1 MATFNEYRAR
11 LKLRGGTARDRAL
24 YHEKFDVKTNAV
36 ESLSCKDCIVGGV
49 AQKLIIDD
57 GTLPYYKEV
66 CSLPDETFDAG
77 QYVEWADTMWLMVSC
92 DWDKEVYTY
101 GKMQQCNWLMKWQ
114 NSDGN
119 VIERWAVI
127 NPASKYSNGEKSA
140 AVITIPSNNYIVYLP
155 NDSETL
161 ALPVDKR
168 IFVDFNVISPKCYE
182 ITRIDTVT
190 MSYDG
195 TPLPR
200 YDGKGC
206 VLLVLTECLYNS
218 DTDRIDLILC
228 DYIDPDSIPRPT
240 VPIEITYSGNPEIR
254 IGGRKTFK
262 VVDSDNKIT
271 FSLVAAEMWKD
282 KILLTQIDDCSCVVR
297 CPNESAM
304 VGANIKIIAKN
315 ETQTSELL
323 VKVIG
328 GV

>member
-1 MATFNEYRAR
+1 MATFGEYKAR
-11 LKLRGGTARDRAL
+11 LKLRGNTARERAL

-36 ESLSCKDCIVGGV
+36 ESLSCKDCIVGDM
-49 AQKLIIDD
+49 AQKLVIDD

-66 CSLPDETFDAG
+66 CSLPDETFNAG
-77 QYVEWADTMWLMVSC
+77 QYVEWADTMWLIVSC

-114 NSDGN
+114 NTNGKI
-119 VIERWAVI
+119 IERWAVV

-140 AVITIPSNNYIVYLP
+140 VVITIPSNNYIVYLP

-168 IFVDFNVISPKCYE
+168 IFVDFNVTSPKCYE

-218 DTDRIDLILC
+218 DTDRIDLMLC
-228 DYIDPDSIPRPT
+228 DYIAPESLPQPSS
-240 VPIEITYSGNPEIR
+240 PIEITYSGSPEIR
-254 IGGRKTFK
+254 IGGRKTFSTD
-262 VVDSDNKIT
+262 VPVT
-271 FSLVAAEMWKD
+271 FLLIAADMWKD
-282 KILLTQIDDCSCVVR
+282 KIKITQINDHSCKITAD
-297 CPNESAM
+297 NESAM
-304 VGANIKIIAKN
+304 VGANIKIIAKS

>member
-1 MATFNEYRAR
+1 MATFGEYKAR
-11 LKLRGGTARDRAL
+11 LKLRGNTARERAL

-36 ESLSCKDCIVGGV
+36 ESLSCKDCIVGGM
-49 AQKLIIDD
+49 AQKLVIDD

-66 CSLPDETFDAG
+66 CSLPDETFNAG
-77 QYVEWADTMWLMVSC
+77 QYVEWADTMWLIVSC

-114 NSDGN
+114 NTNGKI
-119 VIERWAVI
+119 IERWAVV

-140 AVITIPSNNYIVYLP
+140 VVITVPSNNYIVYLP

-161 ALPVDKR
+161 VLPVDKR
-168 IFVDFNVISPKCYE
+168 IFVDFNVTSPKCYE

-218 DTDRIDLILC
+218 DTDRIDLMLC
-228 DYIDPDSIPRPT
+228 DYINPESLPQPSS
-240 VPIEITYSGNPEIR
+240 PIEITYSGSPEIR
-254 IGGRKTFK
+254 IGGRKTFSTD
-262 VVDSDNKIT
+262 VPVT
-271 FSLVAAEMWKD
+271 FSLISADMWKY
-282 KILLTQIDDCSCVVR
+282 KILLTQINDRSCKITAD
-297 CPNESAM
+297 NESAM
-304 VGANIKIIAKN
+304 VGANIKIIAKSK
-315 ETQTSELL
+315 TQTSELL

>member
-1 MATFNEYRAR
+1 MATFSEYKSR
-11 LKLRGGTARDRAL
+11 LRLRGNTARERAL

-36 ESLSCKDCIVGGV
+36 ESLSCKDCIVGGI
-49 AQKLIIDD
+49 AQKLVIDD

-66 CSLPDETFDAG
+66 CSLPDETFNAG
-77 QYVEWADTMWLMVSC
+77 QYVEWVDTMWLIVSC

-114 NSDGN
+114 NTNGKI
-119 VIERWAVI
+119 IERWAVV

-140 AVITIPSNNYIVYLP
+140 VVITIPSNNYIVYLP

-168 IFVDFNVISPKCYE
+168 IFVDFNVTSPKCYE

-206 VLLVLTECLYNS
+206 VLLVLTECLRNS
-218 DTDRIDLILC
+218 DTDRIDLMLC
-228 DYIDPDSIPRPT
+228 DYIAPESLPQPSS
-240 VPIEITYSGNPEIR
+240 PIEITYSGSPEIR
-254 IGGRKTFK
+254 IGGRKTFSTD
-262 VVDSDNKIT
+262 VPVT
-271 FSLVAAEMWKD
+271 FSLIAADMWKD
-282 KILLTQIDDCSCVVR
+282 KILLTQINDRSCKITAD
-297 CPNESAM
+297 NESAM
-304 VGANIKIIAKN
+304 VGANIKIIAKS
-315 ETQTSELL
+315 ETQISELL

>member
-1 MATFNEYRAR
+1 MATFGEYKSR
-11 LKLRGGTARDRAL
+11 LKLRGNTARERAL

-36 ESLSCKDCIVGGV
+36 ESLSCKDCIVGGM
-49 AQKLIIDD
+49 AQKLVIDD

-66 CSLPDETFDAG
+66 CSLPDETFNAG
-77 QYVEWADTMWLMVSC
+77 QYVEWADTMWLIVSC

-114 NSDGN
+114 NTNGKI
-119 VIERWAVI
+119 IERWAVV

-140 AVITIPSNNYIVYLP
+140 VVITIPSNNYIVYLP

-168 IFVDFNVISPKCYE
+168 IFVDFNVTSPKCYE

-218 DTDRIDLILC
+218 DTDRIDLMLC
-228 DYIDPDSIPRPT
+228 DYINPESLPQPSS
-240 VPIEITYSGNPEIR
+240 PIEITYSGSPEIR
-254 IGGRKTFK
+254 IGGRKTFSTD
-262 VVDSDNKIT
+262 VPVT
-271 FSLVAAEMWKD
+271 FSLIAADMWKD
-282 KILLTQIDDCSCVVR
+282 KIKITQMNDHSCKITAD
-297 CPNESAM
+297 NESAM
-304 VGANIKIIAKN
+304 VGANIKIIAKS

>member
-1 MATFNEYRAR
+1 MATFGEYKSR
-11 LKLRGGTARDRAL
+11 LKLRGNTARERAL

-36 ESLSCKDCIVGGV
+36 ESLSCKDCIVGGM
-49 AQKLIIDD
+49 AQKLVIDD

-66 CSLPDETFDAG
+66 CSLPDETFNAG
-77 QYVEWADTMWLMVSC
+77 QYVEWADTMWLIVSC
-92 DWDKEVYTY
+92 DWNKEVYTY

-114 NSDGN
+114 NTNGKI
-119 VIERWAVI
+119 IERWAVV

-140 AVITIPSNNYIVYLP
+140 VVITIPSNNYIVYLP

-168 IFVDFNVISPKCYE
+168 IFVDFNVTSPKCYE

-218 DTDRIDLILC
+218 DTDRIDLMLC
-228 DYIDPDSIPRPT
+228 DYINPESLPQPSS
-240 VPIEITYSGNPEIR
+240 PIEITYSGSPEIR
-254 IGGRKTFK
+254 IGGRKTFSTD
-262 VVDSDNKIT
+262 VPVT
-271 FSLVAAEMWKD
+271 FSLIAADMWKD
-282 KILLTQIDDCSCVVR
+282 KIKITQMNDHSCKITAD
-297 CPNESAM
+297 NESAM
-304 VGANIKIIAKN
+304 VGANIKIIAKS

>member
-1 MATFNEYRAR
+1 MATFGEYKSR
-11 LKLRGGTARDRAL
+11 LKLRGNTARERAL

-36 ESLSCKDCIVGGV
+36 ESLSCKNCIVGGM
-49 AQKLIIDD
+49 AQKLVIDD

-66 CSLPDETFDAG
+66 CSLPDETFNAG
-77 QYVEWADTMWLMVSC
+77 QYVEWADTMWLIVSC

-114 NSDGN
+114 NTNGKI
-119 VIERWAVI
+119 IERWAVV

-140 AVITIPSNNYIVYLP
+140 VVITIPSNNYIVYLP

-168 IFVDFNVISPKCYE
+168 IFVDFNVTSPKCYE

-195 TPLPR
+195 TPVPR

-218 DTDRIDLILC
+218 DTDRIDLMLC
-228 DYIDPDSIPRPT
+228 DYIAPESLPQPSS
-240 VPIEITYSGNPEIR
+240 PIEITYSGSPEIR
-254 IGGRKTFK
+254 IGGRKTFSTD
-262 VVDSDNKIT
+262 VPVT
-271 FSLVAAEMWKD
+271 FSLIAADMWKD
-282 KILLTQIDDCSCVVR
+282 KIKITQMNDHSCKITAD
-297 CPNESAM
+297 NESAM
-304 VGANIKIIAKN
+304 VGANIKIIAKS

>member
-1 MATFNEYRAR
+1 MATFSEYKSR
-11 LKLRGGTARDRAL
+11 LRLRGNTARERAL

-36 ESLSCKDCIVGGV
+36 ESLSCKDCIVGGI
-49 AQKLIIDD
+49 AQKLVIDD

-66 CSLPDETFDAG
+66 CSLPDETFNAG
-77 QYVEWADTMWLMVSC
+77 QYVEWADTMWLIVSC

-114 NSDGN
+114 NTNGKI
-119 VIERWAVI
+119 IERWAVV

-140 AVITIPSNNYIVYLP
+140 VVITIPSNNYIVYLP

-168 IFVDFNVISPKCYE
+168 IFVDFNVTSPKCYE

-195 TPLPR
+195 TPVPR

-206 VLLVLTECLYNS
+206 VLLVLTECLRNS
-218 DTDRIDLILC
+218 DTDRIDLMLC
-228 DYIDPDSIPRPT
+228 DYIAPESLPQPSS
-240 VPIEITYSGNPEIR
+240 PIEITYSGSPEIR
-254 IGGRKTFK
+254 IGGRKTFSTD
-262 VVDSDNKIT
+262 VPVT
-271 FSLVAAEMWKD
+271 FSLIAADMWKD
-282 KILLTQIDDCSCVVR
+282 KILLTQINDRSCKITAD
-297 CPNESAM
+297 NESAM
-304 VGANIKIIAKN
+304 VGANIKIIAKS

>member
-1 MATFNEYRAR
+1 MATFGEYKSR
-11 LKLRGGTARDRAL
+11 LKLRGNTARERAL

-36 ESLSCKDCIVGGV
+36 ESLSCKDCIVGGM
-49 AQKLIIDD
+49 AQKLVIDD

-66 CSLPDETFDAG
+66 CSLPDETFNAG
-77 QYVEWADTMWLMVSC
+77 QYVEWADTMWLIVSC

-114 NSDGN
+114 NTNGKI
-119 VIERWAVI
+119 IERWAVV

-140 AVITIPSNNYIVYLP
+140 VVITIPSNNYIVYLP

-168 IFVDFNVISPKCYE
+168 IFVDFNVTSPKCYE

-218 DTDRIDLILC
+218 DTDRIDLMLC
-228 DYIDPDSIPRPT
+228 DYINPESLPQPSS
-240 VPIEITYSGNPEIR
+240 PIEITYSGSPEIR
-254 IGGRKTFK
+254 IGGRKTFSTD
-262 VVDSDNKIT
+262 VPVT
-271 FSLVAAEMWKD
+271 FSLIAADMWKD
-282 KILLTQIDDCSCVVR
+282 KILLTQINDRSCKITAD
-297 CPNESAM
+297 NESTM
-304 VGANIKIIAKN
+304 VGANIKIIAKS